1 MEELEYERDEL
12 KEDLDQAFEDNA
24 KVEQSLRDMI
34 GALEDENQRLQ
45 KYERATVDF
54 DAAVWDKDQKLKQ
67 LKDELHAAHSQLS
80 ILRACAT
87 SRGNEG
93 EEEEDN
99 EIYPDILPDTH
110 DTAEEIS
117 NLRSAVHS
125 LEERNFELSE
135 KLAVLE
141 GQSDQ
146 SDTDSSNEVVSSEVE
161 LLRLRVS
168 ELTDL
173 NETLEQELSKAR
185 TYLDEVEMQRE
196 GRDGIQ
202 EDIDALNMQVNEL
215 AQQLQESQEEV
226 MKAANTHDNDVEVIK
241 SLQDALK
248 NKDKEHLSELTH
260 LKEQAA
266 SMREVNSSLEYPTNN
281 REDGESPNEDV
292 LVEILS
298 LKEQVEKL
306 EQENKKLS
314 ALLAESQS
322 EAIEASRTHCDD
334 QETIF
339 ELKTALAKKDE
350 LPTSSPQDSAAH
362 KDDDHQAE
370 LDQWISRVDALE
382 NELIELKNKES
393 DCDECQ
399 RFNLE
404 LVNVMNSLNDLQI
417 ENQGLKTEILLWE
430 TSDEGKAAGEKINFE
445 KEMNAAHK
453 RFMSMEKSLEERI
466 KRLEKEKEKLAAD
479 HVDEISRKNEQHDK
493 TRIELSAWKLEMQN
507 ALNDIESLKK
517 ENEELKRNF
526 DAVEARTAFV

>member
-1 MEELEYERDEL
+1 V
-12 KEDLDQAFEDNA
+12 A
-24 KVEQSLRDMI
+24 SLR
-34 GALEDENQRLQ
+34 
-45 KYERATVDF
+45 
-54 DAAVWDKDQKLKQ
+54 
-67 LKDELHAAHSQLS
+67 
-80 ILRACAT
+80 
-87 SRGNEG
+87 EG
-93 EEEEDN
+93 
-99 EIYPDILPDTH
+99 
-110 DTAEEIS
+110 
-117 NLRSAVHS
+117 
-125 LEERNFELSE
+125 
-135 KLAVLE
+135 
-141 GQSDQ
+141 
-146 SDTDSSNEVVSSEVE
+146 
-161 LLRLRVS
+161 
-168 ELTDL
+168 
-173 NETLEQELSKAR
+173 
-185 TYLDEVEMQRE
+185 
-196 GRDGIQ
+196 
-202 EDIDALNMQVNEL
+202 
-215 AQQLQESQEEV
+215 
-226 MKAANTHDNDVEVIK
+226 
-241 SLQDALK
+241 
-248 NKDKEHLSELTH
+248 
-260 LKEQAA
+260 
-266 SMREVNSSLEYPTNN
+266 NSSLEYPTSN
-281 REDGESPNEDV
+281 REEAETPNEDV
-292 LVEILS
+292 LAEILS

-306 EQENKKLS
+306 EQENNKLS

-339 ELKTALAKKDE
+339 ELRTALAKKDE
-350 LPTSSPQDSAAH
+350 LPTSSPQDSATH
-362 KDDDHQAE
+362 KDDGHQAE

-466 KRLEKEKEKLAAD
+466 KRLEKEKEKLTAD
-479 HVDEISRKNEQHDK
+479 HVDEISRKSKQHDK